1 MKRQETEDTH
11 IYFPKKVL
19 TELRKWA
26 GINRRSVTAET
37 IIAVE
42 EHITRMRESRNGR
55 VRNGEKRQD
64 G

>member
-1 MKRQETEDTH
+1 MKRAEAEDTH

-37 IIAVE
+37 VIAVE
-42 EHITRMRESRNGR
+42 EYIQRMREAKNAKVKGG
-55 VRNGEKRQD
+55 VK
-64 G
+64 

>member
-1 MKRQETEDTH
+1 MKRETEDTH

-26 GINRRSVTAET
+26 KVNRRSVTAET

-42 EHITRMRESRNGR
+42 KYIEGQRNGT
-55 VRNGEKRQD
+55 NKD
-64 G
+64 KK